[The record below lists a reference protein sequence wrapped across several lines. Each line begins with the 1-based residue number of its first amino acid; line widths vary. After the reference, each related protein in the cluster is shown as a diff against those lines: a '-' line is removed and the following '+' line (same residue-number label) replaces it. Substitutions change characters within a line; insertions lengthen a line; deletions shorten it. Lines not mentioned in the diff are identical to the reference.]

1 MQEYPSNPQSS
12 QQPQF
17 PQSSGDY
24 APPPGWQPQATPP
37 PPPPSGNYAPP
48 PGWSAQATPPPPYAT
63 MPGQMPNW
71 QAGPPQQPRKSRKKL
86 WITLGVILLLVIIIG
101 AVASNGNKSG
111 TASPQP
117 TTSANSAPTQASQP
131 TTAPTQANSGTHKIG
146 ETVTIDNWDAV
157 VNSAKIS
164 TGGQFDTPQ
173 HSGDVF
179 LEISVS
185 VTNNTGKAQT
195 FSSLLS
201 FTLKDSSGQ
210 KYDETIVTDAPS
222 TPDGNVAA
230 GGKLKGTISYEVP
243 KDTKSFELDFSPDPF
258 GSTDVA
264 VWTFTV

>member
-17 PQSSGDY
+17 PPSSGDY
-24 APPPGWQPQATPP
+24 SQPPNWQQPTQATP

-48 PGWSAQATPPPPYAT
+48 PPYAT
-63 MPGQMPNW
+63 MPSQMPNW

-101 AVASNGNKSG
+101 AVASNGNKSN

-131 TTAPTQANSGTHKIG
+131 TTAPTQATSGAHKIG
-146 ETVTIDNWDAV
+146 ETVTVDNWDAV
-157 VNSAKIS
+157 VNSAKTS

-195 FSSLLS
+195 FSSILY

-264 VWTFTV
+264 TWTFTV